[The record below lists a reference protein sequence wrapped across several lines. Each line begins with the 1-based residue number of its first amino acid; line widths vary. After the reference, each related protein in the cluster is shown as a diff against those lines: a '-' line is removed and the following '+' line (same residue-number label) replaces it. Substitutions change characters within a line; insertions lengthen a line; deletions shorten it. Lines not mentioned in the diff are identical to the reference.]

1 MWFNAI
7 TLALGVLEIVNGVYL
22 VDSQQLLLI
31 NGIGNLLLRYVT
43 DTGVVL
49 K

>member
-7 TLALGVLEIVNGVYL
+7 TLALGVLEVINGVYL

-31 NGIGNLLLRYVT
+31 NGVGNLLLRYVT
-43 DTGVVL
+43 NTAVTL

>member
-7 TLALGVLEIVNGVYL
+7 TLALGVLEVLNGVYV
-22 VDSQQLLLI
+22 VDAQQLLLV
-31 NGIGNLLLRYVT
+31 NGVGNLLLRYVT
-43 DTGVVL
+43 DTAVTL